1 MHLIKSAVFN
11 AGILRT
17 AAKYVLNSEYAPISD
32 MRLLMRQYGYK
43 HLASRIN
50 ITSKTRSMSIQLVVK
65 CFIGDNVVSI

>member
-32 MRLLMRQYGYK
+32 MRLLMRQYGI
-43 HLASRIN
+43 S
-50 ITSKTRSMSIQLVVK
+50 TWLVESTLQVK
-65 CFIGDNVVSI
+65 QEV